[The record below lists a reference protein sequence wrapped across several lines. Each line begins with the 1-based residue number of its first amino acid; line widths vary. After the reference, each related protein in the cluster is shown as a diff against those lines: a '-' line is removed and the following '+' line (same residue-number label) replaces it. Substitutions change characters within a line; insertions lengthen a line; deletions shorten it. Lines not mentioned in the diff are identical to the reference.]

1 MSVSVLL
8 YTSKTLRNGE
18 HPIMIRLI
26 KNRKLK
32 YISIGQSSKLEWW
45 DMDKQQPNRKHPNRR
60 ELEMLIDEKKKDARK
75 LEIELEMSKP
85 NFTVEEYGVK
95 FRKDIKQ
102 TTVFKFFDKVIEDMV
117 KAGRIGNGKAYKDA
131 KSSLYNFQN
140 GKDFSFAEMDT
151 SLLTR
156 YEQYMRERKV
166 VGNTIGVY
174 CRAIRAI
181 YNKAIME
188 GFALKSNYPFHDF
201 KVSKLKSDVSKRAI
215 PHTDIQKIEAV
226 DLSKHAYLQNSRNYF
241 LFSFY
246 CMGIN
251 FIDMSHLR
259 WTDVEGGR
267 IQYTRSKTGKKFNFK
282 IIEPALKILK
292 HYQEE
297 TTDIYVFPI
306 LHSERHTTA
315 VSMDNRYKKKLKQTN
330 KDLKE
335 ICQLADIKTKLTTY
349 VARHSAATVL
359 KKQGLSTSII
369 KELMG
374 HETESMTQNYL
385 DSFENDTLDSALE
398 GLK

>member
-8 YTSKTLRNGE
+8 YTSKTLTNGE

-215 PHTDIQKIEAV
+215 HTPIFRKLKRLTYPNTLICRTRAIISFLVFTVWVSILLICRICVGRTWKVVGFNTPVQKRV
-226 DLSKHAYLQNSRNYF
+226 KSS
-241 LFSFY
+241 
-246 CMGIN
+246 
-251 FIDMSHLR
+251 
-259 WTDVEGGR
+259 
-267 IQYTRSKTGKKFNFK
+267 
-282 IIEPALKILK
+282 ILK
-292 HYQEE
+292 SLN
-297 TTDIYVFPI
+297 P
-306 LHSERHTTA
+306 L
-315 VSMDNRYKKKLKQTN
+315 
-330 KDLKE
+330 
-335 ICQLADIKTKLTTY
+335 
-349 VARHSAATVL
+349 
-359 KKQGLSTSII
+359 
-369 KELMG
+369 
-374 HETESMTQNYL
+374 
-385 DSFENDTLDSALE
+385 
-398 GLK
+398 